1 MSQDKFRS
9 ERKNMKKKKIAKVA
23 VISDGFYE
31 SYDIR
36 WLRELPEHPD
46 YKLVAEFDAL
56 KEKK

>member
-1 MSQDKFRS
+1 MA
-9 ERKNMKKKKIAKVA
+9 KKKVKKV
-23 VISDGFYE
+23 VVNDNFYK